1 MADTFLLEI
10 VTPYRKLLSKE
21 VEEVTAP
28 GEIGEFGVLA
38 SHTQFLAILKA
49 GEVTYK
55 KGSESGTFAVGRG
68 YAEVLP
74 DKTTILVDNAETAE
88 EISAEDA
95 RAIIAKSEDAFKTMS
110 PEDAEYAATV
120 DAYELA
126 QVRLRV
132 KEKGRSGGGH
142 GH

>member
-28 GEIGEFGVLA
+28 GELGEFGVL
-38 SHTQFLAILKA
+38 SGHTQFLTVLKA

-55 KGSESGTFAVGRG
+55 KGGETGAFAVGRG

-74 DKTTILVDNAETAE
+74 DKTTILVDNAETFE

-95 RAIIAKSEDAFKTMS
+95 RAIIAKSEEALKTLS
-110 PEDAEYAATV
+110 PEDAGYAATV
-120 DAYELA
+120 ESYELA
-126 QVRLRV
+126 QARIKV
-132 KEKGRSGGGH
+132 KEKGRGGH
-142 GH
+142 